1 MAQGRYNVLFLPN
14 RNTARSIFA
23 EAVTNRI
30 AARISKASVPG
41 CIRPESSIRSLRM
54 SCAWR
59 AIPPKVCI
67 QNPGRI
73 SREPSTSARFRFHPV
88 RSGCRRA
95 GAALA
100 RPARY
105 CRLALCRSGKT
116 ECEDWERRKE
126 LGAMLAGRERQLRA
140 FIQLAFRSLDD
151 ISLRERLRELGRGV
165 EAS

>member
-1 MAQGRYNVLFLPN
+1 MAQGRYNVLFLSN

-59 AIPPKVCI
+59 AMPPKVCI

-73 SREPSTSARFRFHPV
+73 SREPTHLRSISFSPCAIRMTGEPVPHWPGRPVTADWRYEDPV
-88 RSGCRRA
+88 R
-95 GAALA
+95 L
-100 RPARY
+100 
-105 CRLALCRSGKT
+105 K
-116 ECEDWERRKE
+116 CEDWERCKE
-126 LGAMLAGRERQLRA
+126 LGAMLADRER
-140 FIQLAFRSLDD
+140 RSGL
-151 ISLRERLRELGRGV
+151 
-165 EAS
+165 